1 MPRPPDSRV
10 SAGQALE
17 DEADAITDSIR
28 RQAVEWSGKMMRGH
42 PGNARIQAA
51 FVAGLVGASMDLMG
65 EAMGGDYARAAQALQ
80 NNLDAYLSAMTDD
93 AAQDAEPITRQEK
106 PHAES

>member
-17 DEADAITDSIR
+17 DEADAVTDSIR
-28 RQAVEWSGKMMRGH
+28 RQAVEWSGRMMRGH

-51 FVAGLVGASMDLMG
+51 FVAGLIGASMDLMG
-65 EAMGGDYARAAQALQ
+65 EALGDYNRAAQALQ
-80 NNLDAYLSAMTDD
+80 ANLDAYLAAMADD
-93 AAQDAEPITRQEK
+93 AAQDAEPITGQEN
-106 PHAES
+106 PNAES